1 MRGTKLKILGGIIQ
15 RILFSFSGNG
25 EIFRTFANPNP
36 LTVFFMVNKHSLK
49 DWLVAVR
56 PWSFP
61 ASVMP
66 VVVTLAFLYWMRLD
80 VNWIN
85 GVWALLNIIVFHA
98 AGNTWSDYF
107 DYRHRVDRADTHG
120 VRTLTDGLFRP
131 QEIFRLSLVLLLV
144 ALVAGVGLLMRTGL
158 PLLYIGIGGVI
169 CTLLYPALKYRALGD
184 LVIFVNFA
192 LLPMLGTAYAA
203 TGRVDWSTM
212 WAGVPVG
219 LITVAIL
226 HANNTRDIETD
237 VRADIRTLAMTLGA
251 PVSVAVYYLEVLL
264 PFVWVVGCAA
274 AGVFPWWTMLVL
286 PALVP
291 AVGNVR
297 VMASYPVHGMEGISR
312 LDELTA
318 KLQLLFSLLL
328 TLSFILARV
337 LS

>member
-1 MRGTKLKILGGIIQ
+1 M
-15 RILFSFSGNG
+15 
-25 EIFRTFANPNP
+25 
-36 LTVFFMVNKHSLK
+36 MNKHSLK

-61 ASVMP
+61 ASAMP
-66 VVVTLAFLYWMRLD
+66 VAVILAFLYWMQQD
-80 VNWIN
+80 VNWTN

-107 DYRHRVDRADTHG
+107 DYKHRVDREDTYG
-120 VRTLTDGLFRP
+120 VRTLTGGLFRP
-131 QEIFRLSLVLLLV
+131 QEIFRLSLSLLVV
-144 ALVAGVGLLMRTGL
+144 ALVAGIGLLVRTGL
-158 PLLYIGIGGVI
+158 PLLYIGIGGAA

-184 LVIFVNFA
+184 VVIFVAYA
-192 LLPMLGTAYAA
+192 LLPMLGTAYVA
-203 TGRVDWSTM
+203 TGVMDWTTM

-226 HANNTRDIETD
+226 HANNTRDITTD
-237 VRADIRTLAMTLGA
+237 VRADIRTLAMTVGA
-251 PVSVAVYYLEVLL
+251 QASMALYYVEVLF
-264 PFVWVVGCAA
+264 PFVWIVGCAA
-274 AGVFPWWTMLVL
+274 AGIFPWWTLLVFL
-286 PALVP
+286 ALIP

-297 VMASYPVHGMEGISR
+297 LMASYSVRGMEGISR

-328 TLSFILARV
+328 TLSFVLARV